1 MTSNHDFRKNDLGAP
16 IELKLSE
23 IALDPNNPRI
33 APKPAP
39 GYDKPEAI
47 FDPQVQEQL
56 VQKVYEVYR
65 AAGLEAS
72 IIAQGWIPVDQI
84 LVWKH
89 PSGKGYIVVEGNTRV
104 SLLKQLPARLERERK
119 KLERMIKASAPQLQ
133 TNPQSALIAKIEQLI
148 ADTKTLTVYP
158 VIAKDAAELRSKLPR
173 LLGVRHV
180 VPAQGWGPYATNLY
194 IISLY
199 ETAFYEEY
207 GPDADIRLEPSIL
220 SKIAAELP
228 LKPDE
233 IRKNIQAASAFSHF
247 KANYEEPIEEAGN
260 KLSAGDQ
267 YFFDNILASPH
278 ARTEFGFTPDRLHL
292 SEEGEAALFKWAF
305 AKPRKSAGDDP
316 DSENENVFE
325 KAEDIRIW
333 QKVARY
339 DAKSGTTNFA
349 RRLSIANPE
358 DAIPVRTLASEMD
371 AHREQ
376 NTPVKALNDLLNY
389 LKQLKVDTLLVQG
402 EHLKP
407 MMEAAIDQIEK
418 YIHFIDENSGE
429 DSPG

>member
-16 IELKLSE
+16 IELSLSK

-33 APKPAP
+33 ARKPAP
-39 GYDKPEAI
+39 GYDNPGVI
-47 FDPQVQEQL
+47 FDPQIQEQL
-56 VQKVYEVYR
+56 VTEVYKVYR

-84 LVWKH
+84 LVWEH
-89 PSGKGYIVVEGNTRV
+89 PSGKGHIVVEGNTRV

-119 KLERMIKASAPQLQ
+119 KLDRMIKASAPQSQ
-133 TNPQSALIAKIEQLI
+133 TNPQKALVARVEQLI
-148 ADTKTLTVYP
+148 ADTKKLTVYP
-158 VIAKDAAELRSKLPR
+158 VIAKNAEELKAKLPR

-199 ETAFYEEY
+199 ENAFYEQFDESEQL
-207 GPDADIRLEPSIL
+207 RLDEVIL
-220 SKIAAELP
+220 ERIAAELP
-228 LKPDE
+228 LKPSE
-233 IRKNIQAASAFSHF
+233 IRRNIQAASAFSHF
-247 KANYEEPIEEAGN
+247 RSNYEEKIEEAGN

-267 YFFDNILASPH
+267 HYFDEILANPR
-278 ARTEFGFTPDRLHL
+278 ARDAFEFTSDRLHL
-292 SEEGEAALFKWAF
+292 TEEGEQALFDWAF
-305 AKPRKSAGDDP
+305 AKPRKSSGEDRDAE
-316 DSENENVFE
+316 SENVFE

-339 DAKSGTTNFA
+339 DAKTGTTNFA
-349 RRLSIANPE
+349 SRLNIANPE
-358 DAIPVRTLASEMD
+358 DATPVRTLASEMNT
-371 AHREQ
+371 HREQ
-376 NTPVKALNDLLNY
+376 NTPIKALNDLLNY

-407 MMEAAIDQIEK
+407 MMEAAIEQIAK
-418 YIHFIDENSGE
+418 YIKFIDENASEG
-429 DSPG
+429 